1 MTDLGLIYVIF
12 LLPRIY
18 VCSLFFI
25 FEKTNRIYI
34 AFMTRLV
41 LFFHGLVYIVRGRM
55 SGFQYKRKCWRH
67 GRQHEGSNFL

>member
-18 VCSLFFI
+18 VCSLFLI

-41 LFFHGLVYIVRGRM
+41 LFSWPCLYRARPNVGISV
-55 SGFQYKRKCWRH
+55 
-67 GRQHEGSNFL
+67 